1 MSYASN
7 DEKYRRSAH
16 VTGRHAAGGVSR
28 TGAHAVPEDVDD
40 GSAPRQS
47 AAPAGSLKTLSAGQ
61 GARVTTRDNAAE
73 AADIARDRAAERS
86 RSRRL
91 RGRNRPRYGKEPE
104 RKPVNPKFVLL
115 VIAGVVGLF
124 VILAIVA
131 VVTFL
136 AAQDNLAIVAFV
148 TFLGAQDNAQK
159 AEPAA
164 SVEEPQQVQT
174 TADGSVTYQGISY
187 SLEATGDGTYAVI
200 ASDSKGNKTQEFTV
214 RGTPVSLILYNSV
227 IVVPE
232 NKSDGTWDV
241 VAYTIGGDSAPM
253 AVADSSGNA
262 ITGRGTI
269 STATL
274 DGSVVHVTDSTGATT
289 DIALE

>member
-1 MSYASN
+1 MNYASN
-7 DEKYRRSAH
+7 DERYRRAAH
-16 VTGRHAAGGVSR
+16 AAGRHAAGGPGVSGVSR
-28 TGAHAVPEDVDD
+28 MGAHSIPEDVDD
-40 GSAPRQS
+40 STAPRQS
-47 AAPAGSLKTLSAGQ
+47 AAPVDSLQTLSAGQ

-73 AADIARDRAAERS
+73 AADIARDRAERRS
-86 RSRRL
+86 RNRRL
-91 RGRNRPRYGKEPE
+91 SGRNRPEYGTKPQ
-104 RKPVNPKFVLL
+104 RKTANLKSVLL

-131 VVTFL
+131 
-136 AAQDNLAIVAFV
+136 FV
-148 TFLGAQDNAQK
+148 TFLGAQDNPQPQ
-159 AEPAA
+159 EPAA

-214 RGTPVSLILYNSV
+214 SGTPVSLILYNSV

-232 NKSDGTWDV
+232 NKPDGTWDV

-262 ITGRGTI
+262 ITGTGTI

-289 DIALE
+289 DVALE

>member
-1 MSYASN
+1 MNYASN
-7 DEKYRRSAH
+7 DERYRRAAH
-16 VTGRHAAGGVSR
+16 AVGRHAAGGPRVSGVSR
-28 TGAHAVPEDVDD
+28 MGAHSIPEDVDD
-40 GSAPRQS
+40 STAPRQS
-47 AAPAGSLKTLSAGQ
+47 AAPVDSLQTLSAGQ

-73 AADIARDRAAERS
+73 AADIARDRAERRS
-86 RSRRL
+86 RNRRL
-91 RGRNRPRYGKEPE
+91 SGRNRPEYGTKPQ
-104 RKPVNPKFVLL
+104 RKPANLKSVLL

-131 VVTFL
+131 
-136 AAQDNLAIVAFV
+136 FV
-148 TFLGAQDNAQK
+148 TFLGAQDNPQPQ
-159 AEPAA
+159 EPAA

-174 TADGSVTYQGISY
+174 TADGSVTYQGVSY
-187 SLEATGDGTYAVI
+187 SLEATGDGTYAVV

-214 RGTPVSLILYNSV
+214 NGTPVSLILYNSV

-241 VAYTIGGDSAPM
+241 VAYTIGGDSEPV

-262 ITGRGTI
+262 VTGTGTI

-289 DIALE
+289 DVALE

>member
-1 MSYASN
+1 MNYASN
-7 DEKYRRSAH
+7 NERYRRAAH
-16 VTGRHAAGGVSR
+16 AAGRHAAGGPGVSGVSR
-28 TGAHAVPEDVDD
+28 MGAHSIPEDVDD
-40 GSAPRQS
+40 STAPRQS
-47 AAPAGSLKTLSAGQ
+47 AAPVDSLQTLSAGQ

-73 AADIARDRAAERS
+73 AADIARDRAERRS
-86 RSRRL
+86 RNRRL
-91 RGRNRPRYGKEPE
+91 SGRNRPEYGTKPQ
-104 RKPVNPKFVLL
+104 RKPANLKSVLL

-131 VVTFL
+131 
-136 AAQDNLAIVAFV
+136 FV
-148 TFLGAQDNAQK
+148 TFLGAQDNPQPQ
-159 AEPAA
+159 EPAA

-174 TADGSVTYQGISY
+174 TADGSVTYQGVSY
-187 SLEATGDGTYAVI
+187 SLEATGDGTYAVV

-214 RGTPVSLILYNSV
+214 NGTPVSLILYNSV

-241 VAYTIGGDSAPM
+241 VAYTIGGDSEPV

-262 ITGRGTI
+262 VTGTGTI

-289 DIALE
+289 DVALE

>member
-1 MSYASN
+1 MNYASN
-7 DEKYRRSAH
+7 DERYRRAAH
-16 VTGRHAAGGVSR
+16 AAGRHAAGGPGVSGVSR
-28 TGAHAVPEDVDD
+28 MGAHSIPEDVDD
-40 GSAPRQS
+40 STAPRQS
-47 AAPAGSLKTLSAGQ
+47 AAPVDSLQTLSAGQ

-73 AADIARDRAAERS
+73 AADIARDRAERRS
-86 RSRRL
+86 RNRRL
-91 RGRNRPRYGKEPE
+91 SGRNRPEYGTKPQ
-104 RKPVNPKFVLL
+104 RKPANLKSVLL

-131 VVTFL
+131 
-136 AAQDNLAIVAFV
+136 FV
-148 TFLGAQDNAQK
+148 TFLGAQDNPQPQ
-159 AEPAA
+159 EPAA

-214 RGTPVSLILYNSV
+214 SGTPVSLILYNSV

-232 NKSDGTWDV
+232 NKPDGTWDV

-262 ITGRGTI
+262 ITGTGTI

-289 DIALE
+289 DVALE

>member
-61 GARVTTRDNAAE
+61 GARVTTRDNASE

-136 AAQDNLAIVAFV
+136 AAQDNP
-148 TFLGAQDNAQK
+148 QPQ
-159 AEPAA
+159 EPAA
-164 SVEEPQQVQT
+164 GVEEPQQVQT
-174 TADGSVTYQGISY
+174 TADGSVTYQGVSY

-262 ITGRGTI
+262 ITGTGTI

>member
-73 AADIARDRAAERS
+73 AADIARDRAAVRS

-91 RGRNRPRYGKEPE
+91 RGRNRPRYGKEQE
-104 RKPVNPKFVLL
+104 HKPVNPKSVLL

-136 AAQDNLAIVAFV
+136 AAQDNP
-148 TFLGAQDNAQK
+148 QPQ
-159 AEPAA
+159 EPAA
-164 SVEEPQQVQT
+164 GVEEPQQVQT
-174 TADGSVTYQGISY
+174 TADGSVTYQGVSY
-187 SLEATGDGTYAVI
+187 SLETTGDGTYAVI

-214 RGTPVSLILYNSV
+214 SGTPVSLILYNSV

-262 ITGRGTI
+262 ITGTGTI
-269 STATL
+269 SAATL